1 MTVDETFFANVG
13 KDGKNYAAGVILP
26 DGSYELIK
34 EGHLHLLMDLMPMP
48 KEKVWEL
55 IPKEDSPLF
64 WLIEHTGCVI
74 TDENST
80 LGLSMTPAQ
89 ERTYKALAEHGVIA
103 DKYVDLTEQ
112 RRRASEADS
121 AKGTDEAGEA
131 SEAEGT
137 D

>member
-1 MTVDETFFANVG
+1 MSHMTVDETFFANVG

-26 DGSYELIK
+26 DGSYEIAG
-34 EGHLHLLMDLMPMP
+34 EGHLQMLLELMDMP

-80 LGLSMTPAQ
+80 VGMVMTPAQ
-89 ERTYKALAEHGVIA
+89 ERTYRALTEHGVIA
-103 DKYVDLTEQ
+103 DKYVDLTEE
-112 RRRASEADS
+112 RRRAREAYD
-121 AKGTDEAGEA
+121 TYL
-131 SEAEGT
+131 
-137 D
+137 